1 MLPPMRLS
9 AHVAVLAAA
18 LALVGPARAVSA
30 PDTVRGRSIADD
42 YDRARAEARSRGVP
56 LVVDVWAPW

>member
-1 MLPPMRLS
+1 MRPLAS
-9 AHVAVLAAA
+9 VAVLSAA
-18 LALVGPARAVSA
+18 LALAAPAAAIAAPHGPK
-30 PDTVRGRSIADD
+30 GRSIEDD